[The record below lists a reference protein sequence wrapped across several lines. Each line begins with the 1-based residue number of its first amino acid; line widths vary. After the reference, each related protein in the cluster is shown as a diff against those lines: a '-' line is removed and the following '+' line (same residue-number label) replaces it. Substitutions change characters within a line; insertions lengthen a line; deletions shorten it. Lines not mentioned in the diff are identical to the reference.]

1 MAPLADEVLRL
12 SDGRMLAWT
21 EWGDP
26 RGRPVVFLH
35 PCPGSRMFCPDE
47 QVTAGQGVRLITI
60 DRPGYGGSDPVTDP
74 TLTGFALDLVRL
86 VDHLWLG
93 QFAVVG
99 WSGGGPYAAACAALL
114 GERVSA
120 LGLVAAPASHDRVP
134 SWCAPL
140 ADLRRLVEEDVPQAL
155 TTVAASTAGLA
166 ADPDRVGE
174 QWSNPSNPASP
185 ASPADA
191 NVNAHAHAAGRPP
204 GADQALRIMWREGL
218 RPGVEGVAA
227 DVVASLRP
235 WDFAPS
241 EVLTPA
247 SLFYG
252 DDDPV
257 VSLADGRWWEE
268 ALPTAHLRVMR
279 GGHLLPL
286 LVWPEIL
293 RAVQA

>member
-1 MAPLADEVLRL
+1 MAPLPRSGVGGLAMMAPLADQVLRL
-12 SDGRMLAWT
+12 SDGRMLAWS

-47 QVTAGQGVRLITI
+47 QMTARQGVRLITI
-60 DRPGYGGSDPVTDP
+60 DRPGYGASDPVPDP

-120 LGLVAAPASHDRVP
+120 LGLVAAPAGNDEVL
-134 SWCAPL
+134 SWSTPA
-140 ADLRRLVEEDVPQAL
+140 ADLRRLVEEDVPLAL
-155 TTVAASTAGLA
+155 TTVAAGTADLA
-166 ADPDRVGE
+166 ADPDRAGE
-174 QWSNPSNPASP
+174 RWSSPS
-185 ASPADA
+185 DA
-191 NVNAHAHAAGRPP
+191 AARRQP
-204 GADQALRIMWREGL
+204 GADEALRVMWREGL
-218 RPGVEGVAA
+218 RLGLEGVAA

-241 EVLTPA
+241 QVLTPA
-247 SLFYG
+247 TLFYG
-252 DDDPV
+252 DDDPT

-268 ALPTAHLRVMR
+268 SLPTAQLRVMR

-286 LVWPEIL
+286 MAWPDIL
-293 RAVQA
+293 SAVQP